1 MLNVVIF
8 GPPGAGKGTQ
18 SKKIIEKYGLKHIS
32 TGDLLREEIAS
43 GSELGNKIKAK
54 IDKGKLIS
62 DKIITDILIGVLDN
76 LGKDVPGIIFDG
88 FPRTLNQAEMLYKIL
103 EERGTEVSVMI
114 DLEVEEEELIKR
126 LLYRAEISGRSD
138 DNIDVIKKRLEV
150 YHKKTEPV
158 IDFYKK
164 KGKFRKVDGS
174 GSIDEIFARIDKILS
189 ELSQK

>member
-32 TGDLLREEIAS
+32 TGDLLRNEIAS
-43 GSELGNKIKAK
+43 GSELGERIKAK

-62 DKIITDILIGVLDN
+62 DEIITDILVNEIDKM
-76 LGKDVPGIIFDG
+76 GKDIPGIIFDG
-88 FPRTLNQAEMLYKIL
+88 FPRTLNQAEMLYNLL
-103 EERGTEVSVMI
+103 EERGMEVKVMI
-114 DLEVEEEELIKR
+114 DLEVDEEELIKR
-126 LLYRAEISGRSD
+126 LLYRAKVAGRSD
-138 DNIDVIKKRLEV
+138 DPIDVIKKRLKV

-164 KGKFRKVDGS
+164 KGKFRKIDGS
-174 GSIDEIFARIDKILS
+174 GSIDEIFARIDKVLS
-189 ELSQK
+189 ELLQ

>member
-32 TGDLLREEIAS
+32 TGDLLRNEIAS
-43 GSELGNKIKAK
+43 GSELGERIKAK

-62 DKIITDILIGVLDN
+62 DEIITDILVNEIDKM
-76 LGKDVPGIIFDG
+76 GKDIPGIIFDG
-88 FPRTLNQAEMLYKIL
+88 FPRTLDQAEILYRLL
-103 EERGTEVSVMI
+103 EERGMEVSVMI
-114 DLEVEEEELIKR
+114 NLEVDEEELIKR
-126 LLYRAEISGRSD
+126 LLYRAKIAGRPD
-138 DNIDVIKKRLEV
+138 DNIDVIKKRLKV

-164 KGKFRKVDGS
+164 KGKFRKIDGS
-174 GSIDEIFARIDKILS
+174 GSIDEIFARIDKVLS
-189 ELSQK
+189 ELLQ

>member
-32 TGDLLREEIAS
+32 TGDLLRNEIAS
-43 GSELGNKIKAK
+43 GSELGERIKAK

-62 DKIITDILIGVLDN
+62 DEIITDILVNEIDKM
-76 LGKDVPGIIFDG
+76 GKDIPGIIFDG
-88 FPRTLNQAEMLYKIL
+88 FPRTLNQAEMLYNLL
-103 EERGTEVSVMI
+103 EERGMEVKVMI
-114 DLEVEEEELIKR
+114 DLEVDEEELIKR
-126 LLYRAEISGRSD
+126 LLYRAKVAGRSD
-138 DNIDVIKKRLEV
+138 DTIDVIKKRLKV

-164 KGKFRKVDGS
+164 KGKFRKIDGS
-174 GSIDEIFARIDKILS
+174 GSIDEIFARIDKVLS
-189 ELSQK
+189 ELLQ